1 MSGQF
6 IASGTVIVGTVATP
20 IHTAVGNGCTL
31 QISHPSGGK
40 RVTIGTQGVTDQAG
54 WVFKGSG
61 DDKINLNLPPK
72 ITLYGIC
79 EAGHTQSIN
88 YIVTE
93 F

>member
-6 IASGTVIVGTVATP
+6 IAAGTIIVGSVATA
-20 IHTAVGNGCTL
+20 IYKAAGNGCVV

-54 WVFKGSG
+54 WVFKGSS
-61 DDKINLNLPPK
+61 DYTFTMNLPPNV
-72 ITLYGIC
+72 TLWGIC
-79 EAGHTQSIN
+79 EPAQTQSIN